1 MNPARQKGTS
11 MGNLAG
17 MVAAFLLVRALFSI
31 SKYRNPD
38 TGKIDFARFFKDK
51 TFVEFGISLAVLL
64 GLTFL
69 YDPSDFFRS
78 LWKMVFGGGAFAGGL
93 VGFFTYGSKALKKSS
108 KDKKNAEQTAAW
120 SGFGTDT
127 RTQSQFGGGDGV
139 NENVAKIRRLRISI
153 QDEIREKKQEARRMM
168 DDPYLREPAK
178 SKILERYSDC
188 IRLLQELYAEASNV
202 LAYFETNGSNFRFDA
217 DSLYVSLDKVNDLQ
231 TEIDKLKAFRKLST
245 NGGEDD
251 LDDLMKKYDQ
261 DLEKLKK
268 DTLQEQGRRQA
279 SQGRMPL

>member
-1 MNPARQKGTS
+1 

-17 MVAAFLLVRALFSI
+17 MVAAFLLVRALFSLP
-31 SKYRNPD
+31 KYKNQN
-38 TGKIDFARFFKDK
+38 TGKIDFKRFFKDQ
-51 TFVEFGISLAVLL
+51 TFLHFGISLTVLI
-64 GLTFL
+64 GLCFI
-69 YDPSDFFRS
+69 YDPSDFFRT
-78 LWKMVFGGGAFAGGL
+78 LWKMIFGGGAFAGGL
-93 VGFFTYGSKALKKSS
+93 ISFLTYGFKSLKKSS
-108 KDKKNAEQTAAW
+108 AEKKNEEQTAKW

-127 RTQSQFGGGDGV
+127 RTQSPFGGGEGV

-217 DSLYVSLDKVNDLQ
+217 DSLYVSLDKVNELQ
-231 TEIDKLKAFRKLST
+231 EEIDKLKAFRKLST

-251 LDDLMKKYDQ
+251 LEDLMKKYDQ
-261 DLEKLKK
+261 DLEKLKQ
-268 DTLQEQGRRQA
+268 DTLKEQGRRQA
-279 SQGRMPL
+279 GQGRMPL

>member
-1 MNPARQKGTS
+1 MST
-11 MGNLAG
+11 
-17 MVAAFLLVRALFSI
+17 
-31 SKYRNPD
+31 
-38 TGKIDFARFFKDK
+38 
-51 TFVEFGISLAVLL
+51 
-64 GLTFL
+64 
-69 YDPSDFFRS
+69 
-78 LWKMVFGGGAFAGGL
+78 
-93 VGFFTYGSKALKKSS
+93 
-108 KDKKNAEQTAAW
+108 
-120 SGFGTDT
+120 
-127 RTQSQFGGGDGV
+127 
-139 NENVAKIRRLRISI
+139 
-153 QDEIREKKQEARRMM
+153 
-168 DDPYLREPAK
+168 
-178 SKILERYSDC
+178 
-188 IRLLQELYAEASNV
+188 V